1 MSSKIFLFNIIF
13 GQSGQYSKIVER
25 NYIKIYIIYILGEKK
40 PVLREQ
46 DFSLEFWSQTLSFE
60 RRIKTSLDKTGLK
73 KVYLPCILG

>member
-13 GQSGQYSKIVER
+13 GQSDHYSKIVER